1 MVKEKKELEEKKK
14 TSTKKK
20 TTNRINTDKAKKKT
34 TKAKAE
40 KVVKAETKEEIVKD
54 EKVMKKEAM
63 NNKNDNASSMFSFFE
78 VIIIAFIAAV
88 VGILF
93 TTGFYSLNGE
103 KENNTPNEFEEF
115 LNVYDELVDGYY
127 GDVDKKGMLEAGIK
141 GMVEYLGDPNSYYLD
156 YDSSYSLNE
165 ELEGEFVGMGA
176 TITVDDN
183 GNVYILELYPDSP
196 GVKAGFMVG
205 DIIKKVDG
213 VEMTSKNVTEVSYKV
228 KGKEGTKVDITIL
241 RGDEEKTI
249 TLTRGR
255 VELQSVSSFVTDE
268 DKNVGYIG
276 ISVFAKNTPKQFK
289 KAMDELL
296 KQNVNSVII
305 DVRSNSGGYLDV
317 ANEIASMFLEKDSV
331 VYQLDT
337 KGEIEKIKTTSDKIY
352 DVDVVVLVDGG
363 SASAAEIL
371 AAALNENINAPLVG
385 TQTFGKGTV
394 QRTRMLESGAMI
406 KYTIQEWYTP
416 KGNKVDTIGLTPTY
430 IEELSQEYCDN
441 PTFDRD
447 NQYHKAIEIL
457 KK

>member
-20 TTNRINTDKAKKKT
+20 TTNRINAEKAKKKT
-34 TKAKAE
+34 TKAKVE
-40 KVVKAETKEEIVKD
+40 KVLKAETKEETVKD

-93 TTGFYSLNGE
+93 TTGFYSLNEE
-103 KENNTPNEFEEF
+103 KENNTPNEFKEF

-249 TLTRGR
+249 TLTRGK

-337 KGEIEKIKTTSDKIY
+337 KGEIEKIKTTSDKMY

>member
-1 MVKEKKELEEKKK
+1 MKEKKELEEKKK

-34 TKAKAE
+34 TKAKVE
-40 KVVKAETKEEIVKD
+40 KVVKTEVKE
-54 EKVMKKEAM
+54 EKVMKKEAS
-63 NNKNDNASSMFSFFE
+63 NNKNDNVSSMFSFFE

-93 TTGFYSLNGE
+93 TTGFYSL
-103 KENNTPNEFEEF
+103 KEDQVNNTPDEFKEF
-115 LNVYDELVDGYY
+115 LDVYDELVDGYY

-141 GMVEYLGDPNSYYLD
+141 GMVEYLGDPNSFYLD
-156 YDSSYSLNE
+156 FDSSYSLNE

-176 TITVDDN
+176 TITVDEN

-249 TLTRGR
+249 TLTRGK

-317 ANEIASMFLEKDSV
+317 ANEIASMFLEKNSV

-337 KGEIEKIKTTSDKIY
+337 KGKIEKIKTTTDKLY

-363 SASAAEIL
+363 SASASEIL

-430 IEELSQEYCDN
+430 IEELTQEYCDN
-441 PTFDRD
+441 PTFDKD

>member
-1 MVKEKKELEEKKK
+1 M
-14 TSTKKK
+14 
-20 TTNRINTDKAKKKT
+20 R
-34 TKAKAE
+34 
-40 KVVKAETKEEIVKD
+40 
-54 EKVMKKEAM
+54 
-63 NNKNDNASSMFSFFE
+63 
-78 VIIIAFIAAV
+78 
-88 VGILF
+88 
-93 TTGFYSLNGE
+93 
-103 KENNTPNEFEEF
+103 
-115 LNVYDELVDGYY
+115 
-127 GDVDKKGMLEAGIK
+127 
-141 GMVEYLGDPNSYYLD
+141 
-156 YDSSYSLNE
+156 
-165 ELEGEFVGMGA
+165 A
-176 TITVDDN
+176 TITVDEN

-249 TLTRGR
+249 TLTRGK

-317 ANEIASMFLEKDSV
+317 ANEIASMFLEKNSV

-337 KGEIEKIKTTSDKIY
+337 KGKIEKIKTTTDKLY

-363 SASAAEIL
+363 SASASEIL

-394 QRTRMLESGAMI
+394 QRTRTLESGAMI

-430 IEELSQEYCDN
+430 IEELTQEYCDN
-441 PTFDRD
+441 PTFDKD